1 MRRLTDL
8 YPDYEQMDDAYYH
21 LFLLYSRLNRPS
33 LAENYVQ
40 KLKQQY
46 PRSEWTTI
54 LTNPYF
60 KENAALGTHI
70 EDSLYA
76 ATYDAFKA
84 NRYLEVNGNTYISA
98 TRFPLG
104 KNRDKFIFIDGLSKL
119 NNGNANECLDNMKT
133 IIEKYP
139 ESKLSE
145 MAGMIVN
152 GVNAGKKLRGGKFD
166 IDNVWQRRS
175 VVLSDSDSITTRKF
189 SDERN
194 TDFVF
199 MLVYRPDSVNEHQLL
214 YEIAK
219 YNFTSYMVRSFG
231 IDIKEDDNTLH
242 RMLISGF
249 RNYEEALQY
258 GRELSKQPRIIQ
270 LLGKGRMIIISNINL
285 ELLGNPYSYDDY
297 SIFYNKHFAALKISS
312 LELLSEPEE
321 IITEKEPTI
330 TVPEPKAQSEVE
342 KDTPTETND
351 KKEKKQDEKKQNDL
365 DDEYYDLDG
374 F

>member
-1 MRRLTDL
+1 M
-8 YPDYEQMDDAYYH
+8 
-21 LFLLYSRLNRPS
+21 PS

-54 LTNPYF
+54 LTDPYF

-84 NRYLEVNGNTYISA
+84 NRYLEVNGNTHISA

-231 IDIKEDDNTLH
+231 IDIKEDDNALH
-242 RMLISGF
+242 RMLVSGF
-249 RNYEEALQY
+249 RNYDEALQY